1 MSDETAME
9 INEGAS
15 SLVGAAS
22 VSTAKAD
29 KAKNTPWSEKY
40 RVTISRVLKI

>member
-1 MSDETAME
+1 MPGEIAME

-15 SLVGAAS
+15 TSAGAAS

-29 KAKNTPWSEKY
+29 KKKNTPWIEKY
-40 RVTISRVLKI
+40 RVTISRF